1 MDAASKNCEKTSA
14 TLKILS
20 TIQSPGLC
28 RRHEPITD
36 KVFTATEGIRPMV
49 LLVTD
54 VFLLLTQVLLWIL
67 VGLAARFVLLKAL
80 PKAFLGGLVLVLLVA
95 VTAMTFFNG
104 SPSTGLL
111 GDLWQ
116 IISVVF
122 NPFGLIL
129 VLLCVVWRDVENGAK
144 FNKVLLRIGV
154 ASLLV
159 FSLPIVAT
167 FLAQRTEMEAVQI
180 MQPNVA
186 ALPGGA
192 RRVIVLLGQNTT
204 RLKLSPRVESAPP
217 VKKPDRSGFLP
228 PPEPI
233 TSGRLALLASL
244 PVQLTEQGDRILGAA
259 QMFNSERE
267 NNPLLIVSAGSR
279 LERMEKGEKKEDIS
293 ETADITKLLQTQ
305 FGIPGSAII
314 ADSNSRSVIESAQN
328 VRKILEDRNIN
339 YGNQIMVVTSAIE
352 ASRTALTFGKELAP
366 DGQGVTIISRPTDFY
381 TIPPKSTLETQLK
394 GRDVIERNFMVS
406 DLIPTVD
413 SLQLSTKVLN
423 EALTSLYYFLR
434 GWIRPLRA
442 G

>member
-1 MDAASKNCEKTSA
+1 MDSALKNYEKTSA
-14 TLKILS
+14 TVKILS

-36 KVFTATEGIRPMV
+36 KVFTATEGILPMV

-144 FNKVLLRIGV
+144 FNKVLLRVGV

-159 FSLPIVAT
+159 FSLPIVAN

-186 ALPGGA
+186 PLPSGA

-217 VKKPDRSGFLP
+217 VKKPERNGFLP

-233 TSGRLALLASL
+233 SQGRLALLASL

-259 QMFNSERE
+259 QVFNSERE
-267 NNPLLIVSAGSR
+267 NNPLLIVSAGPR

-366 DGQGVTIISRPTDFY
+366 DGQGITIISRPTDFY

>member
-1 MDAASKNCEKTSA
+1 
-14 TLKILS
+14 
-20 TIQSPGLC
+20 
-28 RRHEPITD
+28 
-36 KVFTATEGIRPMV
+36 MV

-104 SPSTGLL
+104 SPSAGLL

-116 IISVVF
+116 IISVIF
-122 NPFGLIL
+122 NPYGLIL
-129 VLLCVVWRDVENGAK
+129 VLLCVVWRDVESGAK

-159 FSLPIVAT
+159 FSLPLVAN

-180 MQPNVA
+180 TQPNVA
-186 ALPGGA
+186 TLPGGA

-217 VKKPDRSGFLP
+217 VRKPDRSGFLP

-233 TSGRLALLASL
+233 SQGRLALLASL
-244 PVQLTEQGDRILGAA
+244 PIQLTEQGDRILGAA
-259 QMFNSERE
+259 QAFNSERE
-267 NNPLLIVSAGSR
+267 NNPLLIVSAGPR
-279 LERMEKGEKKEDIS
+279 MERVEKGEKKEDIS
-293 ETADITKLLQTQ
+293 EAADITKLLQTQ

-314 ADSNSRSVIESAQN
+314 PDHNSRSVIETAQN
-328 VRKILEDRNIN
+328 VRKIVEDRNIN

-352 ASRTALTFGKELAP
+352 ASRTALTFGRELAP

-381 TIPPKSTLETQLK
+381 TIPPKSTLETQVK
-394 GRDVIERNFMVS
+394 GQDVIERKFMVS

-413 SLQLSTKVLN
+413 ALQLSTKVLN